1 MTEHI
6 ADSLCELIGET
17 PLVRLSRFGK
27 GLPGEIVGKLE
38 MRNPAASVKDRIG
51 LAMIEEAEKDGSIRP
66 GGTIIEPTSGNTGIA
81 LAWVARVKGY
91 RLILTM
97 PETMSDE
104 RRRILTI
111 LGAEL
116 VLTPGKEG
124 MQGAVRTA
132 RQLHQEIPGS
142 FTPHQFDN
150 PANPAIHR
158 RTTGPEIWRDTGGK
172 IDYLVAGVGTG
183 GTISGA
189 GGYLKEQNPG
199 IHVVAV
205 EPADSPVLSGGN
217 PGPHLIEGIGAGFV
231 PGIYDSSVVDE
242 IIQVGNDDAI
252 AAAKQLAKT
261 EGMLAGISSGANV
274 YAARQGNEE
283 VELGYNPEEL
293 ETNARRCYLCNYKFE
308 IDQDKCIHCDWCI
321 KASPRACIHPLTRL
335 FTDEDGAPTGHIKSA
350 TAPDATYIW
359 IESDQCIRCGNCHRA
374 CPTCAIPIRKADV
387 VYGPIR

>member
-1 MTEHI
+1 MTEQI
-6 ADSLCELIGET
+6 ADSLCELIGGT

-27 GLPGEIVGKLE
+27 DLPGEIVGKLE
-38 MRNPAASVKDRIG
+38 LRNPLASVKDRIG
-51 LAMIEEAEKDGSIRP
+51 LAMIEQAEKDGLIQP

-97 PETMSDE
+97 PESMSAE

-124 MQGAVRTA
+124 MQGTIDRAQ
-132 RQLHQEIPGS
+132 QLHKELPGS
-142 FTPHQFDN
+142 FIPHQFDN
-150 PANPAIHR
+150 PANPAIHY

-172 IDYLVAGVGTG
+172 VDYLVAGVGTG

-189 GGYLKEQNPG
+189 GGYLKEQNPELRV
-199 IHVVAV
+199 IAI

-231 PGIYDSSVVDE
+231 PTIYDSSVVDE
-242 IIQVGNDDAI
+242 VIQVSNDDAI

-261 EGMLAGISSGANV
+261 EGMLAGISSGANAYV
-274 YAARQGNEE
+274 ARQIAAHPTSAGKRIVAIICDSGE
-283 VELGYNPEEL
+283 
-293 ETNARRCYLCNYKFE
+293 RYL
-308 IDQDKCIHCDWCI
+308 
-321 KASPRACIHPLTRL
+321 S
-335 FTDEDGAPTGHIKSA
+335 TGFL
-350 TAPDATYIW
+350 
-359 IESDQCIRCGNCHRA
+359 
-374 CPTCAIPIRKADV
+374 
-387 VYGPIR
+387 

>member
-6 ADSLCELIGET
+6 ADSLCELVGGT
-17 PLVRLSRFGK
+17 PLVRLARLGK
-27 GLPGEIVGKLE
+27 DLPGEIVGKLE

-97 PETMSDE
+97 PDTMSNE

-124 MQGAVRTA
+124 MQGAVTRA
-132 RQLHQEIPGS
+132 RQLLREIPGA
-142 FTPHQFDN
+142 FIPHQFDN

-199 IHVVAV
+199 IRVVAV

-231 PGIYDSSVVDE
+231 PGIYDGSIVDE
-242 IIQVGNDDAI
+242 IIQVTNDDAI
-252 AAAKQLAKT
+252 AMAKQLAKT
-261 EGMLAGISSGANV
+261 EGLLAGISCGANV
-274 YAARQGNEE
+274 YAARRIAQQPTSAGKRIVTIICDTGE
-283 VELGYNPEEL
+283 
-293 ETNARRCYLCNYKFE
+293 RYL
-308 IDQDKCIHCDWCI
+308 
-321 KASPRACIHPLTRL
+321 S
-335 FTDEDGAPTGHIKSA
+335 TGFL
-350 TAPDATYIW
+350 
-359 IESDQCIRCGNCHRA
+359 
-374 CPTCAIPIRKADV
+374 
-387 VYGPIR
+387 

>member
-274 YAARQGNEE
+274 YAARQIAQQPASAGKRIVTIICDTGE
-283 VELGYNPEEL
+283 
-293 ETNARRCYLCNYKFE
+293 RYL
-308 IDQDKCIHCDWCI
+308 
-321 KASPRACIHPLTRL
+321 S
-335 FTDEDGAPTGHIKSA
+335 TGFL
-350 TAPDATYIW
+350 
-359 IESDQCIRCGNCHRA
+359 
-374 CPTCAIPIRKADV
+374 
-387 VYGPIR
+387 